1 MPLEAGPLPLYHQLE
16 QKLRARVHA
25 AEFGPGD
32 PLPTEER
39 ICEQYGVSRITVRR
53 ALDALIAQ
61 GLIVKRHG
69 VGSFV
74 VEPRT
79 GGRSIALRGSLDE
92 FLSGA
97 AAMEP
102 DRLSLTHDA
111 RNAEASAILE
121 LEPDARLTRIELVSR
136 INGEPMAYLE
146 IYFPPDVGARLERH
160 DFITAGQPV
169 IRVVEHRL
177 NVRVARAQQTIAS
190 SVAGETAAAH
200 LGLQPSDPVLFVTRA
215 YYLASGR
222 PIEAVFVRYHPG
234 RYSYVI
240 DFAADSR
247 KR

>member
-1 MPLEAGPLPLYHQLE
+1 MQ
-16 QKLRARVHA
+16 
-25 AEFGPGD
+25 
-32 PLPTEER
+32 
-39 ICEQYGVSRITVRR
+39 I
-53 ALDALIAQ
+53 
-61 GLIVKRHG
+61 
-69 VGSFV
+69 
-74 VEPRT
+74 
-79 GGRSIALRGSLDE
+79 
-92 FLSGA
+92 
-97 AAMEP
+97 
-102 DRLSLTHDA
+102 A
-111 RNAEASAILE
+111 RNTIARFHYQLNDEQGE
-121 LEPDARLTRIELVSR
+121 LIEDSR
-136 INGEPMAYLE
+136 SGEPMAYLE

-169 IRVVEHRL
+169 IRVVERRL